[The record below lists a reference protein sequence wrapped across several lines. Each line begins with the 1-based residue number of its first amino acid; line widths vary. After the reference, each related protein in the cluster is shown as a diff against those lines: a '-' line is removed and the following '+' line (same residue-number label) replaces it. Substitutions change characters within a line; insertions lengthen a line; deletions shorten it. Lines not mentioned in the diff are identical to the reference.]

1 MLKITMES
9 SVKNT
14 ILEKRVKELECLY
27 KCREIVSS
35 DIGFEKKIAM
45 ILQTLPKAM
54 NYPEHCF
61 VKIRINDK
69 SFPDINLESAG
80 LSYKSEIQFDNQS
93 LGEIEVFYNS
103 KVIKDED
110 NFFLEEEKNLI
121 ETVSALLGNMIISN
135 KISSHSISVLDLK
148 TKKVSSSKPEW
159 SSILE
164 LLRKIDK
171 HLYSIISHKMLNHL
185 FCKGVKETKEIY
197 AKLGKIDDSES
208 TLTEINRPSKKQV
221 MQNTYNLSEEI
232 FDIALNYLNEN
243 EILNLIQKWINEDK
257 LNYLFKIVSSPNS
270 TLPDISE
277 AIRRYY
283 HLTPF
288 NFNIDAPVQRGIEV
302 ALIRRFLNDQLEYI
316 NVAKDYCRI
325 DDFHSLLDNLIYSSD
340 SHGKIGGKSAG
351 IYLAKKIIEG
361 SSQNHPILAGIKT
374 PKTWYIT
381 SDGLM
386 SFVYYNN
393 LEDAIEQKY
402 KDMNDIRQEYQYLIQ
417 AFKNSNFPPEVVN
430 GLTRALDDFGNSPII
445 VRSSSLLEDRLGTAF
460 AGKYKSLFLANQGSR
475 KSRLIALMDA
485 IAEVYASVLGP
496 DPIGYRIER
505 GLLDFN
511 EEMGIMIQEVVG
523 KKVGNY
529 FFPAFA
535 GVSFTNNEFRWSP
548 RIKREDG
555 LIRLVA
561 GLGTRAVDRL
571 GNDYPI
577 LIAPGQPS
585 FKLNQTYDDAITYS
599 PKYIDVINLETN
611 SFETLSIDH
620 LISEVGNKFP
630 MLNEIFSIVEDN
642 HIKKPVGLGIDTKKH
657 QVVVT
662 FDNLVT
668 NTKIIEQIYT
678 MTNVL
683 SQKLKSPVDIEF
695 ACDGKNLYL
704 LQCRPQSSTSDSV
717 SAIIPRD
724 ISKDRIIFNAKKYVS
739 NGKVPDI
746 SHIVY
751 VVPEKYASIKNLED
765 FKNVGKVIGRLNQIL
780 PHKQFIL
787 IGPGR
792 WGSKGDITLGVRV
805 TYADIN
811 NTAMLVEVAKQKGNY
826 LPDLSFGT
834 HFFQD
839 LVESNIRY
847 LPIYPD
853 DEGIIFRE
861 SFFLENQNLL
871 PELLPEYE
879 YLQDVVKVINI
890 PASTRGLILKVFMNA
905 DAEEAMAIIAE
916 PSLKIF
922 YNTSN
927 IAEINENSSEHWQI
941 RTKMAEKLAS
951 ELDPDYFG
959 VKGVYL
965 FGTTY
970 NKTATFNS
978 DIDLLIDFAG
988 TEEQKKLLGVW
999 FDAWDSALK
1008 DIIYELTGIK
1018 IQKLLDIYYF
1028 SSELEEKDNYFAQ
1041 IINPEKKLS
1050 KKLKLAEPNL
1060 TL

>member
-1 MLKITMES
+1 MDNE
-9 SVKNT
+9 VKYK
-14 ILEKRVKELECLY
+14 ILEKRAKELECLY

-35 DIGFEKKIAM
+35 DVSFEEKIAL
-45 ILQTLPKAM
+45 ILQSLPKAM
-54 NYPEHCF
+54 QYPEHCF
-61 VKIRINDK
+61 VTIRINDK
-69 SFPDINLESAG
+69 SYPDIKLENTG
-80 LSYKSEIQFDNQS
+80 LSYKSEIYFDNQT
-93 LGEIEVFYNS
+93 LGQIEVFYNS
-103 KVIKDED
+103 KEIKDED
-110 NFFLEEEKNLI
+110 NYFLDEEKNLI
-121 ETVSALLGNMIISN
+121 DTISALLSN
-135 KISSHSISVLDLK
+135 LIVAQKINSHSISLLDLK
-148 TKKVSSSKPEW
+148 TKKVSSTKPEW

-185 FCKGVKETKEIY
+185 FCKGIKETKVVY

-208 TLTEINRPSKKQV
+208 TLPEINRPSKKQV
-221 MQNTYNLSEEI
+221 MQNTFELSDEI
-232 FDIALNYLNEN
+232 FDIALNYLNET

-257 LNYLFKIVSSPNS
+257 LNYLFKIISSPNS
-270 TLPDISE
+270 TLSDITE
-277 AIRRYY
+277 AIRRFY
-283 HLTPF
+283 HLSPF
-288 NFNIDAPVQRGIEV
+288 SFDTHSPVQKGIEV
-302 ALIRRFLNDQLEYI
+302 SLIRRFLNDQLEYI
-316 NVAKDYCRI
+316 NIAKDYCKI
-325 DDFHSLLDNLIYSSD
+325 DDFNNLLDNLIYSSE

-351 IYLAKKIIEG
+351 IYLARKIIEG
-361 SSQNHPILAGIKT
+361 STKNFPILEGIKT

-402 KDMNDIRQEYQYLIQ
+402 KDMNEIRQEYQYLIQ

-460 AGKYKSLFLANQGSR
+460 AGKYKSLFLANQGTR
-475 KSRLIALMDA
+475 KNKLIALMDA

-561 GLGTRAVDRL
+561 GLGTRAVDRI

-585 FKLNQTYDDAITYS
+585 FKLNQTYYDAINYS
-599 PKYIDVINLETN
+599 PKFIDVINLDTN
-611 SFETLSIDH
+611 SFETLPIKTV
-620 LISEVGNKFP
+620 IEEVGNKFP
-630 MLNEIFSIVEDN
+630 MLNEIFSIVEEN
-642 HIKKPVGLGIDTKKH
+642 HIKKPVGLGIDTRKH
-657 QVVVT
+657 EVIVT
-662 FDNLVT
+662 FDNLVS
-668 NTKIIEQIYT
+668 NTKVIEQIYT

-683 SQKLKSPVDIEF
+683 SQKLKTPVDIEF
-695 ACDGKNLYL
+695 ASDGKNLYL
-704 LQCRPQSSTSDSV
+704 LQCRPQSSTSESV
-717 SAIIPRD
+717 SAIIPKD
-724 ISKDRIIFNAKKYVS
+724 ISKERIIFNANKFIS

-746 SHIVY
+746 THIVY
-751 VVPEKYASIKNLED
+751 VVPEGYSAIKNLD
-765 FKNVGKVIGRLNQIL
+765 DLKNVGRAIGKLNQIL
-780 PHKQFIL
+780 PPKQFIL

-792 WGSKGDITLGVRV
+792 WGSRGDITLGVRV

-811 NTAMLVEVAKQKGNY
+811 NTAMLIEVAKQKGNY
-826 LPDLSFGT
+826 TPDLSFGT

-853 DEGIIFRE
+853 ENGVIFRE
-861 SFFLENQNLL
+861 SFFLENHNLL
-871 PELLPEYE
+871 PELLPEFE
-879 YLQDVVKVINI
+879 YLKNVIKVINV
-890 PASTRGLILKVFMNA
+890 PASTKGLILKVLMNA
-905 DAEEAMAIIAE
+905 DSDEAMAFIAE

-927 IAEINENSSEHWQI
+927 VSEINENSSEHWQI

-959 VKGVYL
+959 VKAVYL

-970 NKTATFNS
+970 NQTATFNS
-978 DIDLLIDFAG
+978 DIDLLIDFVG
-988 TEEQKKLLGVW
+988 SEEQKKLLNVW
-999 FDAWDSALK
+999 LDAWDSALK
-1008 DIIYELTGIK
+1008 DVIYELTGTK
-1018 IQKLLDIYYF
+1018 IHKLLDIYYF
-1028 SSELEEKDNYFAQ
+1028 SSATVDKEDYFAQ
-1041 IINPEKKLS
+1041 LSNPEKKLS
-1050 KKLKLAEPNL
+1050 KKLKLAESNKKL
-1060 TL
+1060 

>member
-1 MLKITMES
+1 MVAFKIMNSE
-9 SVKNT
+9 KNYN
-14 ILEKRVKELECLY
+14 ILEKKARELQCLY
-27 KCREIVSS
+27 KCREIVGS
-35 DIGFEKKIAM
+35 DVSFEKKIAL
-45 ILQTLPKAM
+45 ILQSIPEGM
-54 NYPEHCF
+54 QYPEHCF
-61 VKIRINDK
+61 VKIIINDK
-69 SFPDINLESAG
+69 SYPDLSFENTG
-80 LSYKSEIQFDNQS
+80 LSYVSDILIENQS
-93 LGEIEVFYNS
+93 LGHVEVFYNS
-103 KVIKDED
+103 KVVKEED
-110 NFFLEEEKNLI
+110 NYFLEEEKKLI
-121 ETVSALLGNMIISN
+121 DTISALIGNVILGH
-135 KISSHSISVLDLK
+135 KINSQSLSILESK
-148 TKKVSSSKPEW
+148 TKKVGGKPEW

-185 FCKGVKETKEIY
+185 FCKGIKETKVIY

-221 MQNTYNLSEEI
+221 MQNTFDLSEEI
-232 FDIALNYLNEN
+232 FDVALNYMSET

-257 LNYLFKIVSSPNS
+257 LNYLFKIISSPNS
-270 TLPDISE
+270 TLSDITE

-283 HLTPF
+283 HLSPF
-288 NFNIDAPVQRGIEV
+288 SFDSYSPVQKGIV
-302 ALIRRFLNDQLEYI
+302 VSLIRRFLNDQLEYI
-316 NVAKDYCRI
+316 NIAKDYCKI
-325 DDFHSLLDNLIYSSD
+325 DDFHSLLENLIYSSE

-351 IYLAKKIIEG
+351 IYLARKIIEG
-361 SSQNHPILAGIKT
+361 STQSHPILAGIKT

-475 KSRLIALMDA
+475 KNKLLELMDA

-535 GVSFTNNEFRWSP
+535 GVSFTYNEFRWSP

-555 LIRLVA
+555 LIRLVT

-585 FKLNQTYDDAITYS
+585 FKLNQTYYDSINYS

-611 SFETLSIDH
+611 SFESLPIRKVLD
-620 LISEVGNKFP
+620 EVGNKYP
-630 MLNEIFSIVEDN
+630 MLNEIFSIVEEN
-642 HIKKPVGLGIDTKKH
+642 HIKRPVGLGVDTRKH
-657 QVVVT
+657 ELVVT
-662 FDNLVT
+662 FDNLVS
-668 NTKIIEQIYT
+668 NSKVIEQIYT
-678 MTNVL
+678 MTTVL
-683 SQKLKSPVDIEF
+683 SQKLKTPVDIEF
-695 ACDGKNLYL
+695 ASDGKNLYL
-704 LQCRPQSSTSDSV
+704 LQCRPQSSTSESV
-717 SAIIPRD
+717 SAIIPKD
-724 ISKDRIIFNAKKYVS
+724 ISKDRIIFNAKKFVS

-746 SHIVY
+746 THIVY
-751 VVPEKYASIKNLED
+751 VSSEGYSSLKNLDD
-765 FKNVGKVIGRLNQIL
+765 FRNVGKAIGKLNQIL
-780 PHKQFIL
+780 PPKQFIL

-792 WGSKGDITLGVRV
+792 WGSRGDITLGVRV

-811 NTAMLVEVAKQKGNY
+811 NTAMLIEVAKQKGNY
-826 LPDLSFGT
+826 IPDLSFGT

-853 DEGIIFRE
+853 EEGIIFRE
-861 SFFLENQNLL
+861 SFFLENHNLL
-871 PELLPEYE
+871 PELLPEFE
-879 YLQDVVKVINI
+879 YLKDIVKVINV
-890 PASTRGLILKVFMNA
+890 PASTKGLILKVFMNA
-905 DAEEAMAIIAE
+905 DIEEAVAIIAE
-916 PSLKIF
+916 PTLKIF

-927 IAEINENSSEHWQI
+927 VPEIHENSSEHWQI

-959 VKGVYL
+959 VKAIYL
-965 FGTTY
+965 FGTTF
-970 NKTATFNS
+970 NQTATFNS
-978 DIDLLIDFAG
+978 DIDLLIDFVG
-988 TEEQKKLLGVW
+988 TEEQKKMLNVW
-999 FDAWDSALK
+999 LDAWDSALK
-1008 DIIYELTGIK
+1008 DVIYELTGTK
-1018 IQKLLDIYYF
+1018 IHKLLDIYYLA
-1028 SSELEEKDNYFAQ
+1028 SNNVDSENYFFQ
-1041 IINPEKKLS
+1041 IINPERKLA
-1050 KKLKLAEPNL
+1050 KKLKLPD
-1060 TL
+1060 TK